1 MGEVDGRS
9 QPARCTCLPWK
20 PSIRKPQLCNT
31 VSPEFPREQRDAVTW
46 MSFHISPPRE
56 DRDAWAPALPPRGAG
71 GSSPEGALTLLGL
84 IPNPCS
90 GAARPPCGSDQ
101 QCRTEGDDEST
112 GVPRSSF
119 FLLVPGAS
127 FRNSSH
133 LSPHRG
139 VCGERM
145 GREQA
150 SWLLGVSGTVFQNL
164 QNIS

>member
-1 MGEVDGRS
+1 MDGASRRD
-9 QPARCTCLPWK
+9 ARAFPG
-20 PSIRKPQLCNT
+20 
-31 VSPEFPREQRDAVTW
+31 SPKSESPNSATRYLQSSLGSRDAVTR

-56 DRDAWAPALPPRGAG
+56 DRDAWAPALPPSGAG

-90 GAARPPCGSDQ
+90 GAPRPPCGSDQ

-112 GVPRSSF
+112 GVPRSRF

-127 FRNSSH
+127 FRNSNH

-139 VCGERM
+139 LCGERM

-150 SWLLGVSGTVFQNL
+150 SWLLGVSGAVFQNL
-164 QNIS
+164 QNVS